1 MSAGRVFVCQMSVGW
16 VLRFRPT
23 IAANDSQLT
32 ADGPYMNN
40 LRENCISNI
49 GNFSQRTTTG
59 HLLLGAVIAS
69 FYLHRRTVAAFVE
82 IFFFQLGEYKRI

>member
-1 MSAGRVFVCQMSVGW
+1 MTAN
-16 VLRFRPT
+16 VL
-23 IAANDSQLT
+23 QLT
-32 ADGPYMNN
+32 ADGPYFSN

-69 FYLHRRTVAAFVE
+69 FYLQLRTVAAFVE
-82 IFFFQLGEYKRI
+82 IFFFQLDEYKRI